1 MATPTKIVTL
11 DAAARRSAEVRAKGG
26 QVALCNGVFDLLHVG
41 HVRYLEAAK
50 GMADLLIVAVNSDA
64 SVHLNRGPD
73 LPQVPGAERAEVVA
87 ALAPVDL
94 VVVFDGKDV
103 SEVLR
108 AVRPNL
114 HVKGTDYTAA
124 NVPERELVESL
135 GGRVVIAGDPK
146 DHSSTA
152 LRAKLKD
159 G

>member
-1 MATPTKIVTL
+1 MGTASKIVTL
-11 DAAARRSAEVRAKGG
+11 DAAARRAAEVRAKGG

-50 GMADLLIVAVNSDA
+50 ALAELLVVAVNSDA
-64 SVHLNRGPD
+64 SVRLNRGPG
-73 LPQVPGAERAEVVA
+73 LPQVPGAERAELVA

-94 VVVFDGKDV
+94 VLLFDGKDV
-103 SEVLR
+103 SDVLT
-108 AVRPNL
+108 AIRPNL
-114 HVKGTDYTAA
+114 HVKGTDYAA
-124 NVPERELVESL
+124 ETVPERELVESL

-159 G
+159 H